1 MSAFIDK
8 LEKGLAALFALSSP
22 TELVELRQ
30 RFIDAG
36 LAPETADK
44 TVWAIVVSFLEA
56 WADGDEATPAL
67 FDNIVEATISS
78 QFPETS
84 APEPPAPAPA
94 AAATA
99 VRAPEILHPA
109 AVRRVFQ
116 PAPFSIELATQ
127 FDIAVVKFVGQ
138 LSGFRYSHEMPGF
151 CFDNGLDTLTVLL
164 ETGELVFVPKTDFIS
179 TAISLD
185 PEDYEDVSPLLM
197 LNLRVLCQ
205 NLLRAGLIS
214 QEQSEFICSE
224 RFGKFKAPVSAL
236 SVSGTRVADIERVFK
251 DSVATGVLNSAAAA
265 AAGLRCKV
273 TTADSKNYYVA
284 LQIYSGTKEPYLTSR
299 ITQIDADGREIVV
312 MRADATR
319 LFTVFGAYVFPLEN
333 SLVSVSILPA
343 AEQRRDS

>member
-78 QFPETS
+78 QFPEPP
-84 APEPPAPAPA
+84 APEPEAVAPPVSA
-94 AAATA
+94 AH
-99 VRAPEILHPA
+99 APELLHPA
-109 AVRRVFQ
+109 HVRRVFQ
-116 PAPFSIELATQ
+116 PAPFSIEVATQ

-205 NLLRAGLIS
+205 SLLRAGLIS
-214 QEQSEFICSE
+214 KEQSDFICSE

-236 SVSGTRVADIERVFK
+236 IVSGTRVADIERVFK
-251 DSVATGVLNSAAAA
+251 DSVTTGVSNSAASA

-312 MRADATR
+312 MRADAPR

-333 SLVSVSILPA
+333 SLVSLSILPA